1 LTFISPPALRE
12 VQARRAYVLLLFF
25 YFLNIFIDFC
35 QTSYLIIYWTDLHRQ
50 GGYQKQQN
58 FVAVGYFWLIQKT
71 SSYSDFV
78 VVGHKVFW

>member
-35 QTSYLIIYWTDLHRQ
+35 QTSYLIIYWTDLHKQ
-50 GGYQKQQN
+50 VGYQKQQN
-58 FVAVGYFWLIQKT
+58 VVAVGYFWLIQKT

-78 VVGHKVFW
+78 VVGHKVLW

>member
-1 LTFISPPALRE
+1 MFCCC
-12 VQARRAYVLLLFF
+12 FF

-35 QTSYLIIYWTDLHRQ
+35 QTSYLIIYWTDLHKQ
-50 GGYQKQQN
+50 VGYQKQQN